1 MARSCHDVLAF
12 APDHDD
18 ATRAWLRANGITPI
32 DFSLARAGMNPVK
45 DATSLLELRRLLRL
59 YKPDITLGYYIKPVI
74 YGTIAAWLAGVPR
87 RYALIEGL
95 GFAFTEGPRP
105 SRSEE
110 RSVGQARVS
119 TGRYRWLPY
128 P

>member
-1 MARSCHDVLAF
+1 MARSGHDVLAF

-74 YGTIAAWLAGVPR
+74 YGTIAAFLLRKHVDFG
-87 RYALIEGL
+87 
-95 GFAFTEGPRP
+95 
-105 SRSEE
+105 
-110 RSVGQARVS
+110 
-119 TGRYRWLPY
+119 TGRREQTDRHDQTDRYHAQPAM
-128 P
+128 